1 MIDLHSHTFFSDGEL
16 VPAELVQRA
25 ETLGN
30 RGIAITDHTDSSNLD
45 FVLPRVLRAAE
56 DLNLHHRIRTLAGT
70 ELTHVPPKM
79 IASLTGRAREL
90 GAHLVVVHGETI
102 VEPVPA
108 GTNRAAIEARV
119 DVLAHPGLLT
129 PEEAALA
136 AQNGVFLEISARKG
150 HGLCNGL
157 VASLARR
164 AGAGLVIN
172 TDSHSPGDLIDR
184 EQAVKVGL
192 GAGLSQ
198 EEVEACFRNSETLLE
213 RALGTEV

>member
-45 FVLPRVLRAAE
+45 FVLPRVLRVVE
-56 DLNLHHRIRTLAGT
+56 DLNLHHRIRALAGT
-70 ELTHVPPKM
+70 ELTHVPPEM
-79 IASLTGRAREL
+79 IAGLTNRAREL

-108 GTNRAAIEARV
+108 GTNRAAIEAKV

-136 AQNGVFLEISARKG
+136 AQNGVLLEISARKG

-157 VASLARR
+157 VASLARQ

-172 TDSHSPGDLIDR
+172 TDSHAPGDLIGR
-184 EQAVKVGL
+184 AQAVRVGL
-192 GAGLSQ
+192 GAGLSPQ
-198 EEVEACFRNSETLLE
+198 EVEACFENSERLLA
-213 RALGTEV
+213 RAFGVEA